1 MAMAHRLLGVL
12 DYSPHATRVAG
23 ASWRRC
29 LRLAQVLDSLGVMGK
44 QDPNAGRT
52 LTCTSV

>member
-1 MAMAHRLLGVL
+1 MAHRLLGVL